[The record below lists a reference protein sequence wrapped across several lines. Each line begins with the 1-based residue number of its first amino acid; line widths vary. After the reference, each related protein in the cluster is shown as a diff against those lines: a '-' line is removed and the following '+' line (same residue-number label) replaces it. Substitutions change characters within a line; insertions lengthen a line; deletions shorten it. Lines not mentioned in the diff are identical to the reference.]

1 MKLLFNNPL
10 TKIYP
15 LIKNDIN
22 FIPLLNLFTL
32 QKNIVTS
39 LMAIKSKSNKSVPGK
54 GVIILFIAALLLIIG
69 LLAGLKIYRTVFSPN
84 VITADGNPAE
94 IFIPSS
100 PTFDE
105 VVSLLEYSGVIGNM
119 DAFIWVAKRKGYDAR
134 PRGGRYLLPNGL
146 DNNQLVNL
154 LRSGR
159 QAPVNVTFNNI
170 RTIEDLAGQLAVR
183 LEPDSV
189 DFLSTFKDINL
200 LNSLEIEPHTL
211 LGMILPNTYQMYWTA
226 SSQEF
231 LKRMHQEYQRFW
243 NATRLE
249 KAKAAGL
256 SPMEVATLAS
266 IVDEETIREDEK
278 PRVAGLYI
286 NRLKRGMR
294 LQADPTIKFAMG
306 DFTVNRILT
315 RDLEIDSPYN
325 TYKYAGLP
333 PGPIRMPSISGIEA
347 VLNHEEHNYL
357 YMCAKDDF
365 SGYHAFAR
373 TLQQHN
379 QNAAR
384 YRQALNRQR
393 IFR

>member
-1 MKLLFNNPL
+1 
-10 TKIYP
+10 
-15 LIKNDIN
+15 
-22 FIPLLNLFTL
+22 
-32 QKNIVTS
+32 
-39 LMAIKSKSNKSVPGK
+39 MAIKSKNKKSIPGK
-54 GVIILFIAALLLIIG
+54 GIIILFVAATLLVVVLF
-69 LLAGLKIYRTVFSPN
+69 AGLKIYNTVFAPS
-84 VITADGNPAE
+84 VQTADGNPAE

-100 PTFDE
+100 PSFEE
-105 VVSLLEYSGVIGNM
+105 VVSLLQYSGVISNM

-134 PRGGRYLLPNGL
+134 PRGGRYLLSNGL

-159 QAPVNVTFNNI
+159 QTPVNVTFNNI

-189 DFLSTFKDINL
+189 DFLSTFRDIKL
-200 LNSLEIEPHTL
+200 LNSLEVEPHTL

-243 NATRLE
+243 NATRME
-249 KAKAAGL
+249 KAQAAGL
-256 SPMEVATLAS
+256 TPMEVATLAS

-306 DFTVNRILT
+306 DFTVSRILT